1 MSKHAELIERLR
13 CFDRVT
19 CNEAA
24 DALEAQAREI
34 EGLQAQ
40 LAATAKS
47 AFEAMPHDI
56 PRRMKRKIC
65 VETGWSMSMV
75 SRAYIELRAAF
86 TGEKYTANADLD
98 AAMSEIEGL
107 RKALAPFAAYEHV
120 RSTIGGTT
128 PKEGVLW
135 GCHSRAGSAEIT
147 VEDMQAAI
155 DAVKG
160 APHG

>member
-1 MSKHAELIERLR
+1 MSKHEELIERLR

-34 EGLQAQ
+34 EGL
-40 LAATAKS
+40 
-47 AFEAMPHDI
+47 
-56 PRRMKRKIC
+56 
-65 VETGWSMSMV
+65 
-75 SRAYIELRAAF
+75 
-86 TGEKYTANADLD
+86 
-98 AAMSEIEGL
+98 

-120 RSTIGGTT
+120 RSTMGGTT

-155 DAVKG
+155 DAAKG
-160 APHG
+160 AHYGIT